1 MVQQYDEVFEIDL
14 AVAVDI
20 APVDA
25 GARDIVLH
33 PACATRVPP
42 PRLTLEVV
50 VPLDKEVVVR
60 ILRRPVGVPIPRIG
74 KTGISVKQAGA
85 PDKRVRG
92 IVNRLRIS
100 RDRPVDRR

>member
-42 PRLTLEVV
+42 SRLTLEVV

-60 ILRRPVGVPIPRIG
+60 IGRRTVRVPMPRID
-74 KTGISVKQAGA
+74 KPRISVKQAKP

-92 IVNRLRIS
+92 IVNCLRVS
-100 RDRPVDRR
+100 RHRPVDRR